1 MTHELRDEIP
11 SATQIAAAWRRELPG
26 ARTESIEILTP
37 LWRVAK
43 LLTDE
48 RQRTLQRLGIDES
61 TLDLLSTLRRSG
73 PPYQLTTRQIAAR
86 SLVTAGAISQRLTR
100 AETAGLIT
108 RAPTSATRRGVL
120 VTLTP
125 EGHRLTERVVPALL
139 NHETTLT
146 DRLPASQRAVLTAAL
161 HALADAI
168 RSTGAGDAAG

>member
-1 MTHELRDEIP
+1 MTHETPDEIP
-11 SATQIAAAWRRELPG
+11 SPAEIAAAWRRELPG

-37 LWRVAK
+37 VWRVAK
-43 LLTDE
+43 LLTEE

-61 TLDLLSTLRRSG
+61 TLDLLSTLRRAG

-100 AETAGLIT
+100 AESAGLIT
-108 RAPTSATRRGVL
+108 REPTAASRRGVL

-139 NHETTLT
+139 EHETSLT
-146 DRLPASQRAVLTAAL
+146 DRLPAAERAVLTAAL
-161 HALADAI
+161 TTLAAAL
-168 RSTGAGDAAG
+168 RPAGPA

>member
-1 MTHELRDEIP
+1 MTQEAHDEIP
-11 SATQIAAAWRRELPG
+11 SPTQIASAWRRELPG
-26 ARTESIEILTP
+26 ARVESIEILTP

-86 SLVTAGAISQRLTR
+86 SLVTAGAISQRLAR
-100 AETAGLIT
+100 AEAAGLII
-108 RAPTSATRRGVL
+108 REPTSATRRGVL

-125 EGHRLTERVVPALL
+125 DGHRHIERVVPALL
-139 NHETTLT
+139 EHETAFT
-146 DRLPASQRAVLTAAL
+146 DRLPADERAVLTAAL
-161 HALADAI
+161 RTLEAAI
-168 RSTGAGDAAG
+168 RSAEPA

>member
-1 MTHELRDEIP
+1 MTHEAHDEIP
-11 SATQIAAAWRRELPG
+11 SPTQIAFAWRRELPG
-26 ARTESIEILTP
+26 ARVESIEILTP

-86 SLVTAGAISQRLTR
+86 SLVTAGAISQRLAR
-100 AETAGLIT
+100 AEAAGLIL
-108 RAPTSATRRGVL
+108 REPTSATRRGVL

-125 EGHRLTERVVPALL
+125 EGHRHIERVVPALL
-139 NHETTLT
+139 EHETAFT
-146 DRLPASQRAVLTAAL
+146 DRLPADERAVLTAAL
-161 HALADAI
+161 RTLEAAI
-168 RSTGAGDAAG
+168 RSAEPA

>member
-1 MTHELRDEIP
+1 MTHETQDEIP
-11 SATQIAAAWRRELPG
+11 SAARIAAAWRRELPG

-73 PPYQLTTRQIAAR
+73 PPYELTTRQIAAR
-86 SLVTAGAISQRLTR
+86 SLVTAGAISQRLAR
-100 AETAGLIT
+100 AESAGLIT
-108 RAPTSATRRGVL
+108 RAPTSASRRGVL

-139 NHETTLT
+139 EHETALT
-146 DRLPASQRAVLTAAL
+146 DRLPADERGVLAAALATLAAVLG
-161 HALADAI
+161 
-168 RSTGAGDAAG
+168 STEPV

>member
-1 MTHELRDEIP
+1 MTHEAHDEIP
-11 SATQIAAAWRRELPG
+11 SPTQIASAWRRELPG
-26 ARTESIEILTP
+26 ARVESIEILTP

-86 SLVTAGAISQRLTR
+86 SLVTAGAVSQRLAR
-100 AETAGLIT
+100 AEAAGLII
-108 RAPTSATRRGVL
+108 REPTSATRRGVL

-125 EGHRLTERVVPALL
+125 DGHRHIERVVPALL
-139 NHETTLT
+139 EHETALT
-146 DRLPASQRAVLTAAL
+146 DRLPADERAVLTAAL
-161 HALADAI
+161 RTLEAAI
-168 RSTGAGDAAG
+168 RSAEPA

>member
-11 SATQIAAAWRRELPG
+11 SPARIAAAWRRELPG

-108 RAPTSATRRGVL
+108 RAPTSATRRAVL

-139 NHETTLT
+139 DHETALT
-146 DRLPASQRAVLTAAL
+146 DRLPADQRAVLTAAL
-161 HALADAI
+161 HTLADAI
-168 RSTGAGDAAG
+168 RSTGAGEAAG

>member
-1 MTHELRDEIP
+1 MTPETQDEIP
-11 SATQIAAAWRRELPG
+11 SAARIAAAWRRELPG

-73 PPYQLTTRQIAAR
+73 PPYELTTRQIAAR
-86 SLVTAGAISQRLTR
+86 SLVTAGAISQRLAR
-100 AETAGLIT
+100 AESAGLIT
-108 RAPTSATRRGVL
+108 RAPTSASRRGVL

-139 NHETTLT
+139 EHETALT
-146 DRLPASQRAVLTAAL
+146 DRLPADERGVLAAALATLAAVLG
-161 HALADAI
+161 
-168 RSTGAGDAAG
+168 STEPV

>member
-1 MTHELRDEIP
+1 MTYEAHDEIP
-11 SATQIAAAWRRELPG
+11 SPARIAAAWRRELPG
-26 ARTESIEILTP
+26 ARVESIEILTP

-86 SLVTAGAISQRLTR
+86 SLVTAGAISQRLAR
-100 AETAGLIT
+100 AEAAGLIT
-108 RAPTSATRRGVL
+108 REPTSATRRGVL

-125 EGHRLTERVVPALL
+125 DGHRRIERVVPALL
-139 NHETTLT
+139 EHETALT
-146 DRLPASQRAVLTAAL
+146 DQLPADERAVLAAAL
-161 HALADAI
+161 RTLAAAI
-168 RSTGAGDAAG
+168 RSAEPA